1 MFNKIKLWAIS
12 SFAAIGLFTGAAAF
26 AAGTPSPSITTTVLP
41 VVAQIQTD
49 GQAIF
54 DMIFPVIGVFIGLAL
69 IVTLFKR
76 FTKKV

>member
-1 MFNKIKLWAIS
+1 MFNKIKLWVIS
-12 SFAAIGLFTGAAAF
+12 SFAAIGLLTGAAAF
-26 AAGTPSPSITTTVLP
+26 AVGTPSASITTTVLP
-41 VVAQIQTD
+41 VVTQIQTD